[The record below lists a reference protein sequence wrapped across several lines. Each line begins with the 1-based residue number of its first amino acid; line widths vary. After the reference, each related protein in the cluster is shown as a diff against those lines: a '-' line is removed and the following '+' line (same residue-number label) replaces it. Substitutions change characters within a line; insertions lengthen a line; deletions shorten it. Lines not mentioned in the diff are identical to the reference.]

1 MINRK
6 MMVFFLIV
14 LSLVLAGCVPPAPE
28 LVPVDTSVALTLAAE
43 PRTDTPTLTAT
54 FTLTP
59 SLQSNASTQA
69 ISSEAAAGSD
79 PQNATYTIEGQAVT
93 LVDGV
98 AEKELAPGSAS
109 KQVTSYFGNEVEIDL
124 NSDGLMDSAFLL
136 TQDSGGSGTFF
147 YVAAAVNG
155 KEGYTGTNAI
165 LLGDRIAPQ
174 STFIDPDN
182 PAQFIVSYGE
192 IPAGEPM
199 SSEPT
204 QMVSRT
210 FKLENG
216 RLVEVSATPN

>member
-1 MINRK
+1 MINRQG
-6 MMVFFLIV
+6 MLVFLIV
-14 LSLVLAGCVPPAPE
+14 LFLA
-28 LVPVDTSVALTLAAE
+28 LAAC
-43 PRTDTPTLTAT
+43 
-54 FTLTP
+54 
-59 SLQSNASTQA
+59 SLFASQPEA
-69 ISSEAAAGSD
+69 GSEAAAGKD
-79 PQNATYTIEGQAVT
+79 PRNATYTIEGEPVT

-124 NSDGLMDSAFLL
+124 NSDGLVDSAFLL
-136 TQDSGGSGTFF
+136 VQDNGGSGTFY

-155 KEGYTGTNAI
+155 KDGYTGTNAI

-174 STFIDPDN
+174 NTFIDPDN

-199 SSEPT
+199 SSKPT

-210 FKLENG
+210 FKLEDG
-216 RLVEVSATPN
+216 MLVEVMAIPKK